1 MKTFLAAIIFVGLAV
16 ILLGVNIF
24 FFRRPFPD
32 GEISTNPEM
41 QKRGIKCA
49 KQEEME
55 MLAAVVPEM
64 MERRERYL
72 VFSDDYLN
80 FVGEYP
86 ESHYRKELDGLY
98 RRVQGVLGTDAPDAQ
113 DQTAE

>member
-1 MKTFLAAIIFVGLAV
+1 MKTFLAAVIFVGLAV

-55 MLAAVVPEM
+55 MLSARKKEKGIC
-64 MERRERYL
+64 
-72 VFSDDYLN
+72 DGN
-80 FVGEYP
+80 
-86 ESHYRKELDGLY
+86 ESEACASCALRK
-98 RRVQGVLGTDAPDAQ
+98 
-113 DQTAE
+113 

>member
-24 FFRRPFPD
+24 FFKKPFPD

-41 QKRGIKCA
+41 QKRGIKCV

-55 MLAAVVPEM
+55 MLAAQKKGTHC
-64 MERRERYL
+64 
-72 VFSDDYLN
+72 S
-80 FVGEYP
+80 GEYT
-86 ESHYRKELDGLY
+86 EACKSCALY
-98 RRVQGVLGTDAPDAQ
+98 
-113 DQTAE
+113 EFEKH